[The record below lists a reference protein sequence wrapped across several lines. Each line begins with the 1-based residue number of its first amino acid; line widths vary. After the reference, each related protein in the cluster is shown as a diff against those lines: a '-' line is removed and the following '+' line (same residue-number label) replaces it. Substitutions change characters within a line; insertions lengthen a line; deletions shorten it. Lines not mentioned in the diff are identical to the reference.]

1 MIVVEVDVE
10 GVAEIVAKLAKFKAD
25 SRRLRPAFDRIKER
39 ALVMGRFQA
48 PVYGGRTKA
57 SLKGRASNMQAK
69 VSAGNGSYKS
79 HGGGI
84 YVELN
89 HAGTRWDGQA
99 PNPWL
104 YRTLSATT
112 PFAVQ
117 AVRREMIKQ
126 KEAAGL

>member
-1 MIVVEVDVE
+1 MIVVDVDVE
-10 GVAEIVAKLAKFKAD
+10 GVPQILAKLAKFKAD
-25 SRRLRPAFDRIKER
+25 SRRLRPAFDRIKDR
-39 ALVMGRFQA
+39 AMVMGRFQA

-57 SLKGRASNMQAK
+57 SLKGKATNMQAK
-69 VSAGNGSYKS
+69 VSAGNGSYSS

-89 HAGTRWDGQA
+89 HAGTRWDGQT

-104 YRTLSATT
+104 YRTLSAVT

-117 AVRREMIKQ
+117 AVRRELNTK
-126 KEAAGL
+126 KEEAGL